1 MSTGTR
7 LFTFLSGIFAQIFG
21 QIVSII
27 RKRLRNT
34 NLVLSIY
41 FKMKKISLPVDLRRS
56 KTPLFKLPLVNT
68 KALFTRH
75 PNAVELVRLDVAF
88 TRNHLHRTK
97 I

>member
-1 MSTGTR
+1 MNLSKDVFERRTSTGTG

-41 FKMKKISLPVDLRRS
+41 FKMKKISPPVDLRRS
-56 KTPLFKLPLVNT
+56 KTPLFKLPFVNT

-75 PNAVELVRLDVAF
+75 SNAVELVR
-88 TRNHLHRTK
+88 
-97 I
+97 